1 MDNMMMGWRGGKAV
15 GTGVASVAALF
26 VVCIWLGLF
35 SEWAILGAAAQA
47 ISLEGLATFALLSPF
62 LKLPHELGHALVAR
76 RCHVPL
82 RRAGIIFVGLFPL
95 PFVDTSAADICAN
108 RAQRIRISLAGIFV
122 DLLIAMLAFV
132 VVSVGGD
139 IL

>member
-1 MDNMMMGWRGGKAV
+1 MMMGWRGGKAV